1 MVPLGVYRLTH
12 ALREGGAVGRG
23 LGNFH
28 VWLTQYVQLCMVEV
42 KGNSILKKSI
52 QCHYLA
58 FKHGSKLNPFCFKQA
73 QN

>member
-12 ALREGGAVGRG
+12 ALREGGGGVGQG

-42 KGNSILKKSI
+42 YGNSIIKKYSMSLFSI
-52 QCHYLA
+52 
-58 FKHGSKLNPFCFKQA
+58 LNRVA
-73 QN
+73 I